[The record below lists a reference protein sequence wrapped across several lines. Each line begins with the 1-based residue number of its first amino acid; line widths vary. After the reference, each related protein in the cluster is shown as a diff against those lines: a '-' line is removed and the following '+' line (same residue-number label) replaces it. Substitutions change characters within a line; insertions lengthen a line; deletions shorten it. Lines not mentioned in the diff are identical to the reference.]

1 MMRERP
7 ALLTMVLL
15 LAGLLCVGGGCDAVE
30 VARQSV
36 ETWQHSLTAKVS
48 EQAEALE
55 PLGELQPAELR
66 KSGVV
71 DGDTLRLVG
80 FDKSVRVLCLDSE
93 EALRGEE
100 LERAEADWEGYQ
112 KERKGKGRFTRSYGT
127 FVGNEA
133 TAWAREFFGGRREV
147 FVEYASERHT
157 RDFFGRHLAHIWVR
171 EASGEWLNFG
181 VEAVRAG
188 WSPYATEYGHCE
200 PYRGHFEQAQREAQK
215 ATRGIWRDGVRGY
228 DDYPKRFE
236 EWAPRARQIGLF
248 RERLGDHPEV
258 IELGTDTAMARLRLK
273 VGGRVVVFGSVDRYS
288 PRGRPPKLYL
298 RHRYREELMVQAP
311 GPVRFADMTKSDFE
325 PREFVYVEG
334 KVEMFRGNPM
344 VVIDAQSFVRSGDD
358 PPELSP

>member
-1 MMRERP
+1 MRERP
-7 ALLTMVLL
+7 AMLTTTLL
-15 LAGLLCVGGGCDAVE
+15 LAGLLCVGVGCDAVE
-30 VARQSV
+30 TALESAR
-36 ETWQHSLTAKVS
+36 TWQRSATTTPLKP
-48 EQAEALE
+48 AEALR
-55 PLGELQPAELR
+55 PVGELQSAQLR
-66 KSGVV
+66 EGAVV

-112 KERKGKGRFTRSYGT
+112 RERKGEGSFTRSYGT

-133 TAWAREFFGGRREV
+133 TAWAREFFKGRSEV
-147 FVEYASERHT
+147 YVEYASERHT
-157 RDFFGRHLAHIWVR
+157 RDFFGRHLAHIWVKTP
-171 EASGEWLNFG
+171 AGAWLNFG

-200 PYRGHFEQAQREAQK
+200 PYREHFELAQREAQRS
-215 ATRGIWRDGVRGY
+215 ARGIWRSGQRGY
-228 DDYPKRFE
+228 DDYPQRFE

-248 RERLGDHPEV
+248 RERLAAHPEV
-258 IELGTDTAMARLRLK
+258 IELGTDTAMARLRLR
-273 VGGRVVVFGSVDRYS
+273 VGERVVVFGSVDRYS

-311 GPVRFADMTKSDFE
+311 GPVRFTDMTKSDFE

-334 KVEMFRGNPM
+334 RVEMFRGDPM
-344 VVIDAQSFVRSGDD
+344 VVIDAQSFVRSGED
-358 PPELSP
+358 PPELSL